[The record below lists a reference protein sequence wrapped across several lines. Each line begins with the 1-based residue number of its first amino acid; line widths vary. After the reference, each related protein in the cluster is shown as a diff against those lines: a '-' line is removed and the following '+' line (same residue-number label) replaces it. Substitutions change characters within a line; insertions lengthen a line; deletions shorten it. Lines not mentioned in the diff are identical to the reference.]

1 MCIRDRYKILS
12 ERHIINIYEV
22 FISLVVFVK
31 DVEFEDKVLMI
42 FKAFDVSG
50 DGCLD
55 RKELSK
61 FLMCAILGLCKLTG
75 LPEPSRVGIKQ
86 FTYAQFKIVDD
97 DGSGQI
103 EFPEFESWLTD
114 SIEIQDFM
122 LRFTGCQTMKHATM
136 RFNAEQKRWGDFF
149 DEISVNFCGKRYVEI
164 PKLISAMDAKL

>member
-1 MCIRDRYKILS
+1 MTEGASLNSNQEARKRIQMLRKQISLEKLCAVFNDYILECYPKEELTWTEFDSVFSSVLNNCEPLYKILS

-22 FISLVVFVK
+22 FISLVVFLQ

-50 DGCLD
+50 DGVLD

-61 FLMCAILGLCKLTG
+61 FVMCAILGLCKITC

-97 DGSGQI
+97 DGSG
-103 EFPEFESWLTD
+103 
-114 SIEIQDFM
+114 
-122 LRFTGCQTMKHATM
+122 
-136 RFNAEQKRWGDFF
+136 
-149 DEISVNFCGKRYVEI
+149 
-164 PKLISAMDAKL
+164 